1 MAATENMD
9 TGLLF
14 LQNAQKSKTWMV
26 LFILLQLLHLSNKYT
41 EIDTYTLPK
50 TRRFPCF
57 PAFIGLEA
65 CSAGG
70 CLSCIYKSSQSKLR
84 KIQAPFLLVILYN
97 MTKPGQPLFQYQ

>member
-14 LQNAQKSKTWMV
+14 LQNAHKSETWMV
-26 LFILLQLLHLSNKYT
+26 LSILLQLLHIGNKYT
-41 EIDTYTLPK
+41 EIDTYMLPK
-50 TRRFPCF
+50 TRRFTYF

-70 CLSCIYKSSQSKLR
+70 YLSCI
-84 KIQAPFLLVILYN
+84 
-97 MTKPGQPLFQYQ
+97 